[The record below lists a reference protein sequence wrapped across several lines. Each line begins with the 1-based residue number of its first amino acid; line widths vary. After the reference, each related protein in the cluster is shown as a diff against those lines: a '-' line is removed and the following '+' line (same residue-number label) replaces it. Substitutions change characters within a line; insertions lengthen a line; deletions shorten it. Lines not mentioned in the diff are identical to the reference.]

1 MKSLDNADQQ
11 SRRWSLMGMFITL
24 GIVFGDIGT
33 SPLYVMKTI
42 VKVSPGYD
50 ATYIIGAVSC
60 IIWTLTLQTTLK
72 YVVIALR
79 ADNKGEGGI
88 LALYALVR
96 HSRKRW
102 LYLLAIIGASTLVAD
117 GIITPSITVLSAIE
131 GLGALHTAPPVVPIS
146 IAIIS
151 VLFFIQQFGTHT
163 IGRSFGY
170 IMFLWFLMLGVMGGL
185 QLPHHWAVL
194 RAFNPYYALQ
204 LLSHNPS
211 WFLILGA
218 VFLCTTGAEALYS
231 DLGHCG
237 KRNITWSWAYV
248 KLMLVLNYL
257 GQGAWLIAHA
267 GSMPA
272 GLNPFYAIMPRAMLI
287 PAIVMATL
295 AAVIASQALISGS
308 FTIFSEA
315 MNLDFWPR
323 MRIKYPTREKGQMFV
338 PWVNT
343 SLYLLCILTILLFQT
358 SENMEAA
365 YGLSITITMLMT
377 TVLLTFYLQQRHVAR
392 PLVFVF
398 VMVFGCIE
406 GLFFVANVFKFFH
419 GGWFTLLLAG
429 LFCTTMYVW
438 HNAIRIRKKH
448 LQFHRIRQYFGILQ
462 AIKDDSSI
470 PMYATNLVYIS
481 KTNNPDLVEGKVIY
495 SIIHKTPKRAKH
507 YWLFHFE
514 YVDEPDRLDY
524 TFTPLIAGTL
534 FRVDVHIGFRVQP
547 HLTLYLRQI
556 VEDLVAEGRFDLVS
570 GYRSLA
576 DRHMA
581 GDFRF
586 VVIHRIFYPF
596 SSADSRDNFIMGLYA
611 IIKHIGISEERAL
624 GLDTSSVMVE
634 RVPLIVAP
642 RTDVRRIVPT
652 RQEQAEEEDV
662 T

>member
-1 MKSLDNADQQ
+1 MKSLDNAGHQ
-11 SRRWSLMGMFITL
+11 SHRWSLMGMFVTL

-170 IMFLWFLMLGVMGGL
+170 IMFLWFLMLGVMGAL

-392 PLVFVF
+392 PLVAVF

-462 AIKDDSSI
+462 AIKGDSSI

-611 IIKHIGISEERAL
+611 IIKRIGISEERAL

-642 RTDVRRIVPT
+642 RTGVRHIVPA
-652 RQEQAEEEDV
+652 RQEAEEE
-662 T
+662 